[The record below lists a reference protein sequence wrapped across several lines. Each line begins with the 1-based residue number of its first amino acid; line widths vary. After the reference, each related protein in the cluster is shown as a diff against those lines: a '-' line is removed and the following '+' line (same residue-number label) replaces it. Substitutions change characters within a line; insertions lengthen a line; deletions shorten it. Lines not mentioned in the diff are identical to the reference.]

1 MFVDAI
7 SLFGV
12 LAELLCE
19 LLDCREGLNSEAGGR
34 DLLEESSDR
43 SRTLREKEYLL
54 IGRTVVQH
62 GEEELQEGSHT
73 LFIYNRKKNTLV
85 LVQL

>member
-12 LAELLCE
+12 LAELLSE

-34 DLLEESSDR
+34 DLMEESSNCGW
-43 SRTLREKEYLL
+43 TLREKEHLL

-62 GEEELQEGSHT
+62 GEEELQE
-73 LFIYNRKKNTLV
+73 
-85 LVQL
+85 